1 MIKKFL
7 IILFLVLMSVYLV
20 IAATAFNRRSG
31 NQICQGMELLIK
43 DSINYGFVSKK
54 EIEKTLKRKKLS
66 PVGKKQDEINIRQIE
81 EVLNEHPFIDE
92 AECYYTPSGKIGI
105 KVIQRIP
112 LLRIMANNGE
122 NYYLDSKGKIM
133 PIPEN
138 IAYVTVATGFIDRKF
153 AQHELYE
160 LSRFINNNPFWKA
173 QIEQIYVTPKKEFE
187 LAPRVGQHIIFLG
200 NPGEYEERFGKLKTF
215 YEKALNE
222 VGWNKYSRISIEFNN
237 QIICTKK
244 EE

>member
-138 IAYVTVATGFIDRKF
+138 IAHVTVATGFIGSQVCSTR
-153 AQHELYE
+153 AL
-160 LSRFINNNPFWKA
+160 
-173 QIEQIYVTPKKEFE
+173 
-187 LAPRVGQHIIFLG
+187 RVKPVHKQQSFLESTNRTNLCNSQKG
-200 NPGEYEERFGKLKTF
+200 I
-215 YEKALNE
+215 
-222 VGWNKYSRISIEFNN
+222 RIGS
-237 QIICTKK
+237 
-244 EE
+244 